1 MNNKKTN
8 EKICTFFVSDYHFEM
23 KSLPYISKSLEEDKN
38 IVILTENNLKGTI
51 KTLIDRTNLNSKTKE
66 KILELNWENDDFN
79 KFKII
84 KRNIE
89 QEEDIL
95 IFIKG
100 KLNYI
105 KNINK
110 NLEKWI
116 KNSDSVKI
124 VDCYDMSEVG
134 QDIDE
139 IMSNYKIVLN
149 TSGEK
154 EIEKL

>member
-66 KILELNWENDDFN
+66 KILELNWENDDLN

-116 KNSDSVKI
+116 KNTDSVKI

>member
-66 KILELNWENDDFN
+66 KILELNWENDDLN

-105 KNINK
+105 KNIK
-110 NLEKWI
+110 MDL
-116 KNSDSVKI
+116 
-124 VDCYDMSEVG
+124 
-134 QDIDE
+134 
-139 IMSNYKIVLN
+139 
-149 TSGEK
+149 
-154 EIEKL
+154 

>member
-23 KSLPYISKSLEEDKN
+23 KSLPYISKSLEENKN

-66 KILELNWENDDFN
+66 KILELNWENDDLN

>member
-66 KILELNWENDDFN
+66 KILELNWENDDLN